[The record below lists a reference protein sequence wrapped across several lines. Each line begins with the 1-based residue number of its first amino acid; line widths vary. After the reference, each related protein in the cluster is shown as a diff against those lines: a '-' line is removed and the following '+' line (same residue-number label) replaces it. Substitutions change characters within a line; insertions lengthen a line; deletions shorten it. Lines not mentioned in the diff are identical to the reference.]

1 MPEFLRLLFD
11 WPNLHDLAGADAVV
25 YAVLAL
31 LGTFVFV
38 LRMGASLLFG
48 IDGDADFDSGD
59 IDHDGFGLLSVL
71 SVTAFLMGTGWGGLI
86 ARLEW
91 GLTPMISALVAIGI
105 GSAFLFG
112 AAGLMF
118 TLKRAAH
125 EITYDPTDAVGKVG
139 TVYMTI
145 PEHGKGS
152 GKVRVDVQGRSVMV
166 DAVSASA
173 TIPSFADVRVV
184 EARDANTLIV
194 EPL

>member
-1 MPEFLRLLFD
+1 MPEFLQLLFD
-11 WPNLHDLAGADAVV
+11 WNDLLDRFGFDAVI
-25 YAVLAL
+25 YAAFAL
-31 LGTFVFV
+31 LGTIVFL

-48 IDGDADFDSGD
+48 IDGDADFDADVDG
-59 IDHDGFGLLSVL
+59 DGFGLLSVL

-91 GLTPMISALVAIGI
+91 GLSPTIAAIVAVAIGT
-105 GSAFLFG
+105 AFLFA

-118 TLKRAAH
+118 FLKRATH
-125 EITYDPTDAVGKVG
+125 DVKYDPTDAVGKVG

-152 GKVRVDVQGRSVMV
+152 GKVRVDVQGRSVLV
-166 DAVSASA
+166 DAVSVGPA
-173 TIPSFADVRVV
+173 IDSFADVRVT